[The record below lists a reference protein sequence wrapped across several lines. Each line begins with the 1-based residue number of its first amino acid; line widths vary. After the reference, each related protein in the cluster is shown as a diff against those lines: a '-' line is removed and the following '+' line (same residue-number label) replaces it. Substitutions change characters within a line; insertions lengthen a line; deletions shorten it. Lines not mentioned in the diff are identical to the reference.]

1 LFFASG
7 TNNPA
12 SGDLLQLIRQAS
24 REHSA
29 PESVAERAE
38 RSSSVDQTE
47 IFEKVIKILT
57 PYVKNQ
63 EALEGVTLATH
74 ILDDLKV
81 NSARLVDVV
90 LEFEDAFDIEIDDD
104 DVDKV
109 ETVGNAV
116 ELIEAKIG

>member
-1 LFFASG
+1 MAS
-7 TNNPA
+7 
-12 SGDLLQLIRQAS
+12 S
-24 REHSA
+24 E
-29 PESVAERAE
+29 V
-38 RSSSVDQTE
+38 
-47 IFEKVIKILT
+47 FEQVVKILT

-63 EALEGVTLATH
+63 SALDGVRSDTH

-90 LEFEDAFDIEIDDD
+90 LEFEDAFDIEIADD

-116 ELIEAKIG
+116 SLIESKIG

>member
-1 LFFASG
+1 M
-7 TNNPA
+7 
-12 SGDLLQLIRQAS
+12 
-24 REHSA
+24 E
-29 PESVAERAE
+29 
-38 RSSSVDQTE
+38 QTE
-47 IFEKVIKILT
+47 IFDQVVKILT

-63 EALEGVTLATH
+63 EALEGASLDTH

-90 LEFEDAFDIEIDDD
+90 LEFEDVFDIEIDDD

-116 ELIEAKIG
+116 SLIEAKIG

>member
-1 LFFASG
+1 MG
-7 TNNPA
+7 
-12 SGDLLQLIRQAS
+12 
-24 REHSA
+24 
-29 PESVAERAE
+29 
-38 RSSSVDQTE
+38 QTE
-47 IFEKVIKILT
+47 IFERVVKILT

-63 EALEGVTLATH
+63 EALDSVQLTTH

-90 LEFEDAFDIEIDDD
+90 LEFEDAFNIEIDDD

-116 ELIEAKIG
+116 ELIESKIG

>member
-1 LFFASG
+1 MANSEVF
-7 TNNPA
+7 
-12 SGDLLQLIRQAS
+12 
-24 REHSA
+24 
-29 PESVAERAE
+29 ER
-38 RSSSVDQTE
+38 V
-47 IFEKVIKILT
+47 VKILT

-63 EALEGVTLATH
+63 GALDGVALDTH

-90 LEFEDAFDIEIDDD
+90 LEFEDAFDIEIADD

-116 ELIEAKIG
+116 SLIESKIG

>member
-1 LFFASG
+1 V
-7 TNNPA
+7 
-12 SGDLLQLIRQAS
+12 
-24 REHSA
+24 E
-29 PESVAERAE
+29 
-38 RSSSVDQTE
+38 QTE
-47 IFEKVIKILT
+47 IFEQVVKILT

-63 EALEGVTLATH
+63 QALERASMTTN

-90 LEFEDAFDIEIDDD
+90 LEFEDAFNIEIDDD

-116 ELIEAKIG
+116 ELIEAKTG

>member
-1 LFFASG
+1 V
-7 TNNPA
+7 
-12 SGDLLQLIRQAS
+12 
-24 REHSA
+24 E
-29 PESVAERAE
+29 
-38 RSSSVDQTE
+38 QTE
-47 IFEKVIKILT
+47 IFDQVVKILT

-63 EALEGVTLATH
+63 EALERASMTTN

-90 LEFEDAFDIEIDDD
+90 LEFEDAFNIEIDDD

-116 ELIEAKIG
+116 ELIEAKTG

>member
-1 LFFASG
+1 M
-7 TNNPA
+7 
-12 SGDLLQLIRQAS
+12 
-24 REHSA
+24 
-29 PESVAERAE
+29 
-38 RSSSVDQTE
+38 DQTD
-47 IFEKVIKILT
+47 IFDQVVKILT

-63 EALEGVTLATH
+63 EALDGASLATH

-90 LEFEDAFDIEIDDD
+90 LEFEDVFDIEIDDD

-109 ETVGNAV
+109 ETIGDAV

>member
-1 LFFASG
+1 
-7 TNNPA
+7 
-12 SGDLLQLIRQAS
+12 
-24 REHSA
+24 
-29 PESVAERAE
+29 
-38 RSSSVDQTE
+38 VDQTE
-47 IFEKVIKILT
+47 IFDQVVKILT

-63 EALEGVTLATH
+63 EALKNASLATH

-90 LEFEDAFDIEIDDD
+90 LEFEDVFNIEIDDD

-116 ELIEAKIG
+116 TLIEAKIG